1 MGRVSRVRW
10 SDSAPPAP
18 QHLMKTLIR
27 PLILFLAICAS
38 TLVLAGGFLNSARG
52 VEARSSRPVPGAS
65 QEVPEPAECCA
76 SDSSLQDCCAFDCDV
91 EQRACQHLAG

>member
-1 MGRVSRVRW
+1 
-10 SDSAPPAP
+10 
-18 QHLMKTLIR
+18 MKPLIR

-65 QEVPEPAECCA
+65 QEVPEPTGPSAP
-76 SDSSLQDCCAFDCDV
+76 DSSPQDCCAFDCVLDGV
-91 EQRACQHLAG
+91 LNGASNGASNGADEQRACQQLAG

>member
-1 MGRVSRVRW
+1 MGRVSQERW
-10 SDSAPPAP
+10 SDSAAPWP

-27 PLILFLAICAS
+27 PLVLFLAICAS

-52 VEARSSRPVPGAS
+52 VEARSARPVPRAS

-76 SDSSLQDCCAFDCDV
+76 PDLSPQDCCAFDCDG